1 MQEGYIIMSN
11 VKYIYNLTREE
22 ITELKEINWNDITD
36 AVKWINDKLQEAFD
50 TGRKHPIETDT

>member
-1 MQEGYIIMSN
+1 MSN

-22 ITELKEINWNDITD
+22 ITELEAINWNDITD

-50 TGRKHPIETDT
+50 TGRAHPIETE

>member
-1 MQEGYIIMSN
+1 MSN